1 MEKRI
6 YNAGIDFLRIFAM
19 FMIVV
24 THVLGKGGVRD
35 SVAGTVD
42 LHFIQTWII
51 QASVY
56 VAVNCYALISGYV
69 GFRSHFKYSKVV
81 NLWLQVAFYSI
92 GITLF
97 FLLLGKDIGASDWLG
112 AFFPII
118 RGQYWY
124 VTAYFGLMLTMP
136 FLNIAL
142 PRMELSDLGKMIAT
156 GFMVFSLL
164 PVLLDTSVSEFSL
177 SKGFS
182 MTWLILLYVV
192 GAFLARIDLKK
203 YNKPLILIGIY
214 ALSIAATLILKYAV
228 SEKWYWYTSPTITLG
243 ALALFVLFVNLNISP
258 SSPLVKFI
266 RFFAPATFGVYLVHL
281 HPLVVKFA
289 MRDFAENFV
298 DQSPL
303 VFPIIIL
310 GASFLIFLGS
320 ILVEKMRIWLFKT
333 LQVARFS
340 AKVDDWLTFKNKVK
354 KI

>member
-1 MEKRI
+1 M

-42 LHFIQTWII
+42 VHFLQTWII

-69 GFRSHFKYSKVV
+69 GFRSNFKYSKVA

-97 FLLLGKDIGASDWLG
+97 FLILGKDIGANDWLA
-112 AFFPII
+112 AFFPVIT
-118 RGQYWY
+118 GQYWY

-136 FLNIAL
+136 FFNIAL
-142 PRMELSDLGKMIAT
+142 PRMELSDLAKMIVT
-156 GFMVFSLL
+156 GFIVFSLL

-182 MTWLILLYVV
+182 MTWLILLYIA
-192 GAFLARIDLKK
+192 GAFLARIDLKR
-203 YNKPLILIGIY
+203 YNKPFILIGIY
-214 ALSIAATLILKYAV
+214 VLSIVATLILKYTV
-228 SEKWYWYTSPTITLG
+228 SEKWYWYTSPTISLG
-243 ALALFVLFVNLNISP
+243 ALALFILFVNLRIAP
-258 SSPLVKFI
+258 AGRLVNFI
-266 RFFAPATFGVYLVHL
+266 KFFAPATFGVYLVHL

-298 DQSPL
+298 NQSPF
-303 VFPIIIL
+303 VFPFTIL
-310 GASFLIFLGS
+310 GVSLLIFFGS
-320 ILVEKMRIWLFKT
+320 ILIEKVRIWLFKT
-333 LQVARFS
+333 LQVS
-340 AKVDDWLTFKNKVK
+340 HLITKIDDWLTFKNKVK
-354 KI
+354 NI

>member
-1 MEKRI
+1 M

-42 LHFIQTWII
+42 VHFLQTWII

-69 GFRSHFKYSKVV
+69 GFRSNFKYSKVV

-97 FLLLGKDIGASDWLG
+97 FLILGKDIGSNDWLA
-112 AFFPII
+112 AFFPVIT
-118 RGQYWY
+118 GQYWY

-136 FLNIAL
+136 FFNIAL
-142 PRMELSDLGKMIAT
+142 PRMELSDLAKMIVT
-156 GFMVFSLL
+156 GFIVFSLL

-182 MTWLILLYVV
+182 MTWLILLYIA

-214 ALSIAATLILKYAV
+214 VLSIAATLILKYTV
-228 SEKWYWYTSPTITLG
+228 SEKWYWYTSPTISLG
-243 ALALFVLFVNLNISP
+243 ALALFILFVNLKIAP
-258 SSPLVKFI
+258 AGRLVSLIK
-266 RFFAPATFGVYLVHL
+266 FFAPATFGVYLVHL

-298 DQSPL
+298 SQSPI
-303 VFPIIIL
+303 VFPFTIL
-310 GASFLIFLGS
+310 GVSLLIFFGS
-320 ILVEKMRIWLFKT
+320 ILIEKVRIWLFKR
-333 LQVARFS
+333 LQVS
-340 AKVDDWLTFKNKVK
+340 QMTTKIDDWLIFKNKVK
-354 KI
+354 KV

>member
-1 MEKRI
+1 MEKRL

-42 LHFIQTWII
+42 IHFVQTWVI

-69 GFRSHFKYSKVV
+69 GFRSNFRYSKVV

-97 FLLLGKDIGASDWLG
+97 FLLLGKEISGNDWLD
-112 AFFPII
+112 AFFPVI

-136 FLNIAL
+136 FFNIAL

-156 GFMVFSLL
+156 GFIVFSLL

-214 ALSIAATLILKYAV
+214 VLSIAATLVLKHAV
-228 SEKWYWYTSPTITLG
+228 SEKWYWYTSPTISLG
-243 ALALFVLFVNLNISP
+243 ALALFVLFANLDIS
-258 SSPLVKFI
+258 SSRILVKFI
-266 RFFAPATFGVYLVHL
+266 KFFAPATFGVYLVHL
-281 HPLVVKFA
+281 HPLIVKFA

-310 GASFLIFLGS
+310 GVSLLIFLGS
-320 ILVEKMRIWLFKT
+320 ILIEKVRIWLFKT
-333 LQVARFS
+333 LQVSKIA
-340 AKVDDWLTFKNKVK
+340 AKIDNWLTFKNKVK

>member
-24 THVLGKGGVRD
+24 THVLGKGGIRD

-333 LQVARFS
+333 LQVASFS

>member
-1 MEKRI
+1 MEKRM

-42 LHFIQTWII
+42 VHFLQTWII

-69 GFRSHFKYSKVV
+69 GFRSNFKYSKVV

-97 FLLLGKDIGASDWLG
+97 FLILDKDIGSNDWLA
-112 AFFPII
+112 AFFPVIT
-118 RGQYWY
+118 GQYWY

-136 FLNIAL
+136 FFNIAL
-142 PRMELSDLGKMIAT
+142 PRMELSDLAKMIVT
-156 GFMVFSLL
+156 GFIVFSLL

-182 MTWLILLYVV
+182 MTWLILLYIA

-203 YNKPLILIGIY
+203 YNKPFILIGIY
-214 ALSIAATLILKYAV
+214 VLSIAATLILKYTV
-228 SEKWYWYTSPTITLG
+228 SEKWYWYTSPTISLG
-243 ALALFVLFVNLNISP
+243 ALALFILFVNLQIAP
-258 SSPLVKFI
+258 AGRLVSFI
-266 RFFAPATFGVYLVHL
+266 KFFAPATFGVYLVHL

-298 DQSPL
+298 SQSPI
-303 VFPIIIL
+303 VFPFTIL
-310 GASFLIFLGS
+310 GVSLLIFFGS
-320 ILVEKMRIWLFKT
+320 ILIEKVRIWLFKT
-333 LQVARFS
+333 LQVS
-340 AKVDDWLTFKNKVK
+340 QMTTKIDDWLIFKNKVK

>member
-42 LHFIQTWII
+42 VHFLQTWII

-69 GFRSHFKYSKVV
+69 GFRSSFKYSKVV

-97 FLLLGKDIGASDWLG
+97 FLILGKDIGSNDWLA
-112 AFFPII
+112 AFFPVIT
-118 RGQYWY
+118 GQYWY
-124 VTAYFGLMLTMP
+124 VTA
-136 FLNIAL
+136 
-142 PRMELSDLGKMIAT
+142 
-156 GFMVFSLL
+156 
-164 PVLLDTSVSEFSL
+164 
-177 SKGFS
+177 
-182 MTWLILLYVV
+182 
-192 GAFLARIDLKK
+192 
-203 YNKPLILIGIY
+203 
-214 ALSIAATLILKYAV
+214 AATLILKYTV
-228 SEKWYWYTSPTITLG
+228 SEKWYWYTSPTISLG
-243 ALALFVLFVNLNISP
+243 ALALFILFVNLKIAP
-258 SSPLVKFI
+258 AGRLVSFI
-266 RFFAPATFGVYLVHL
+266 KFFAPATFGVYLVHL

-298 DQSPL
+298 NQSPL
-303 VFPIIIL
+303 VFPFTIL
-310 GASFLIFLGS
+310 GVSLLIFFGS
-320 ILVEKMRIWLFKT
+320 ILIEKVRIWLFKT
-333 LQVARFS
+333 LQVSRLTT
-340 AKVDDWLTFKNKVK
+340 KIDDWLIFKNKVK

>member
-1 MEKRI
+1 M

-42 LHFIQTWII
+42 VHFLQTWII

-69 GFRSHFKYSKVV
+69 GFRSNFKYSKVV

-97 FLLLGKDIGASDWLG
+97 FLILGKDIGSNDWLA
-112 AFFPII
+112 AFFPVIT
-118 RGQYWY
+118 GQYWY

-136 FLNIAL
+136 FFNIAL
-142 PRMELSDLGKMIAT
+142 PRMELSDLAKMIVT
-156 GFMVFSLL
+156 GFIVFSLL

-182 MTWLILLYVV
+182 MTWLILLYIA

-203 YNKPLILIGIY
+203 YNKPFILIGIY
-214 ALSIAATLILKYAV
+214 VLSIAATLILKYTV
-228 SEKWYWYTSPTITLG
+228 SEKWYWYTSPTISLG
-243 ALALFVLFVNLNISP
+243 ALALFILFVNLKISP
-258 SSPLVKFI
+258 SGKLVSFI

-298 DQSPL
+298 NQSPI
-303 VFPIIIL
+303 VFRL
-310 GASFLIFLGS
+310 
-320 ILVEKMRIWLFKT
+320 LF
-333 LQVARFS
+333 
-340 AKVDDWLTFKNKVK
+340 
-354 KI
+354 

>member
-42 LHFIQTWII
+42 VHFLQTWII

-69 GFRSHFKYSKVV
+69 GFRSSFKYSKVV

-97 FLLLGKDIGASDWLG
+97 FLILGKDIGSNDWLA
-112 AFFPII
+112 AFFPVIT
-118 RGQYWY
+118 GQYWY

-136 FLNIAL
+136 FFNIAL
-142 PRMELSDLGKMIAT
+142 PRMELSDLAKMIVT
-156 GFMVFSLL
+156 GFIVFSLL

-182 MTWLILLYVV
+182 MTWLILLYIA
-192 GAFLARIDLKK
+192 GAFLARIDLTK
-203 YNKPLILIGIY
+203 YNKPFLLIAIY
-214 ALSIAATLILKYAV
+214 VLSIAATLVLKYTV
-228 SEKWYWYTSPTITLG
+228 SEKWYWYTSPTISLG
-243 ALALFVLFVNLNISP
+243 ALALFILFVNLKIAP
-258 SSPLVKFI
+258 DGRLVSFI
-266 RFFAPATFGVYLVHL
+266 KFFAPATFGVYLVHL

-298 DQSPL
+298 NQSPL
-303 VFPIIIL
+303 VFPFAIL
-310 GASFLIFLGS
+310 GVSLLIFFGS
-320 ILVEKMRIWLFKT
+320 ILIEKVRIWLFKT
-333 LQVARFS
+333 LQVS
-340 AKVDDWLTFKNKVK
+340 QMTTKIDDWLIFKNKVK